1 VSAPP
6 ALGLIEL
13 SSIALG
19 IVTGDAMAKRAPIST
34 LHAGTVH
41 PGKYLVLVGGDVAAV
56 DEALAAGRL
65 AAGGSLLGELF
76 LPAVDP
82 AVVEALRGARRGSDG
97 EALGIVETR
106 TVASTLQ
113 AADAGVKGA
122 AVELLEVRLADGL
135 GGKAFALFGGQV
147 TDVEAAV
154 EQAIA
159 VLASPAEVVAHAVI
173 AQLHPEMR
181 LNLRAHAE
189 FGERVRAARI

>member
-6 ALGLIEL
+6 ALGLVEL

-19 IVTGDAMAKRAPIST
+19 LVTGDAMAKRAPVST

>member
-1 VSAPP
+1 MSAMP
-6 ALGLIEL
+6 ALGLVEL

-19 IVTGDAMAKRAPIST
+19 IVAGDAMAKRAPVST

-41 PGKYLVLVGGDVAAV
+41 PGKYLVLVSGDVAAV
-56 DEALAAGRL
+56 EEALAAGRL

-76 LPAVDP
+76 LPGVDP

-106 TVASTLQ
+106 TVAATLH

-135 GGKAFALFGGQV
+135 GGKAFALFGGPV
-147 TDVEAAV
+147 TDVEAAIEHAV
-154 EQAIA
+154 A
-159 VLASPAEVVAHAVI
+159 VLASPDLVVAHAVI

-189 FGERVRAARI
+189 FGERVRAARV

>member
-1 VSAPP
+1 
-6 ALGLIEL
+6 
-13 SSIALG
+13 
-19 IVTGDAMAKRAPIST
+19 
-34 LHAGTVH
+34 
-41 PGKYLVLVGGDVAAV
+41 VLVCGDVAAV

-65 AAGGSLLGELF
+65 AAGGALLGELF

-106 TVASTLQ
+106 TVASTLH

-135 GGKAFALFGGQV
+135 GGKAFALFGGPV

-154 EQAIA
+154 EHALA
-159 VLASPAEVVAHAVI
+159 VLASAEVVAHAVI
-173 AQLHPEMR
+173 SQLHPEMR

>member
-1 VSAPP
+1 VSAAP
-6 ALGLIEL
+6 ALGLVEL

-19 IVTGDAMAKRAPIST
+19 IVAGDAMAKRAPVST
-34 LHAGTVH
+34 RHAGTVH
-41 PGKYLVLVGGDVAAV
+41 PGKYLVLVSGDVAAV
-56 DEALAAGRL
+56 EEALAAGRL
-65 AAGGSLLGELF
+65 AAGGALLGELF
-76 LPAVDP
+76 LPGVDP

-106 TVASTLQ
+106 TVAATLH

-135 GGKAFALFGGQV
+135 GGKAFALFGGPV
-147 TDVEAAV
+147 TDVEAAIQHAV
-154 EQAIA
+154 G
-159 VLASPAEVVAHAVI
+159 VLASPDLVVAHAVI

-189 FGERVRAARI
+189 FGERVRAARV